1 MISSVR
7 RADPTTLRTLDAAFL
22 LWCRLWI
29 AIGLY
34 VGYEV
39 FQLAKIGT
47 TLESSGRA
55 LDDSGRALQEL
66 RSIPLIGGTPGK
78 IGDNVR
84 ETAAQVVERGR
95 ETQASTRRLGVLL
108 GFTTAVLPIAP
119 ALLYLPLRFGV
130 VADRR
135 RVQRLVARLDP
146 EELDTHLARRALA
159 DIPYEQL
166 LRRSSTPETDFE
178 RGRRSALA
186 DAELARLGL
195 RRSGR

>member
-1 MISSVR
+1 VISSVR

-22 LWCRLWI
+22 LWCTLWI

-66 RSIPLIGGTPGK
+66 RSIPLIGNTPGR
-78 IGDNVR
+78 IGDKVR
-84 ETAAQVVERGR
+84 QTAGEVVQRGR
-95 ETQASTRRLGVLL
+95 DTESSTRRLGVLL
-108 GFTTAVLPIAP
+108 GLTTAMLPIIP

-130 VADRR
+130 VSDRR
-135 RVQRLVARLDP
+135 RVQRLVGQLDP
-146 EELDTHLARRALA
+146 DELDTHLARRALTEVS
-159 DIPYEQL
+159 YERL
-166 LRRSSTPETDFE
+166 LQRSPTPEGDFA
-178 RGRRSALA
+178 RGHHRALA